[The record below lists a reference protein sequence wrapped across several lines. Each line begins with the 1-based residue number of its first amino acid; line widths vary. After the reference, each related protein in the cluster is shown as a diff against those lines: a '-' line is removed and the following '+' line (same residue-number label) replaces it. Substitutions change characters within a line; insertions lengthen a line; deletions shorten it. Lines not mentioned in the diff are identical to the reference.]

1 MTTKRTPNENDDFST
16 GRVLRITAILV
27 AVGAVAELVLFRT
40 WMGAM
45 SLTAAGLVAMI
56 NFRWL
61 EVIVNRTV
69 QPGKTRVDRWTVLR
83 IFGRLTLL
91 AGVFAALLMVPQV
104 DPVAV
109 TLGFSA
115 LVVAI
120 VIEGLRQVRIEG
132 G

>member
-1 MTTKRTPNENDDFST
+1 M
-16 GRVLRITAILV
+16 
-27 AVGAVAELVLFRT
+27 
-40 WMGAM
+40 
-45 SLTAAGLVAMI
+45 TAAGLVAMI

-83 IFGRLTLL
+83 VFARLTLL
-91 AGVFAALLMVPQV
+91 AGVCAALLMVPQV

-120 VIEGLRQVRIEG
+120 VIEGLRQARIG
-132 G
+132 GG